1 MKTPESAQLELI
13 VKELKKLNK
22 NLERL
27 ISEKS
32 NDSKLYIYSDNEI
45 FQEVEENDSNE
56 RNEV

>member
-32 NDSKLYIYSDNEI
+32 NNPNSHIHTV
-45 FQEVEENDSNE
+45 QEVEEDDSSKCY
-56 RNEV
+56 EV

>member
-32 NDSKLYIYSDNEI
+32 NDSKLYIYADNEI
-45 FQEVEENDSNE
+45 FQEVEENDNDE